1 MSDAEY
7 GPFKV
12 GKIDFPLALKVSTG
26 NDLLEDGDPGLYA
39 LRAFCAGVL
48 DVHLGAR
55 YAEAATA
62 ASLTTAP
69 AIVGSK
75 VPYDPGPYL
84 TVEQLKFPVLACF
97 VTGETMTERTRMR
110 LETSADVVIQWIL
123 PPLKAEQALW
133 LLPMLRLVSRVL
145 TNRIEQGYDPSYESG
160 AQVFGDAGLCS
171 IAVKS
176 SSIGYIPSTALRGS
190 VEPTK
195 AFYPCIELSL
205 LMNEVREDVYSEV
218 GAEGIDLTTSVKDD
232 AGEQPLIEVDIP
244 LNGV

>member
-12 GKIDFPLALKVSTG
+12 GKVAFPLALAASTTKT
-26 NDLLEDGDPGLYA
+26 LLEDGDPGLYA

-55 YAEAATA
+55 YTEAAAA

-69 AIVGSK
+69 SIVGSK

-97 VTGETMTERTRMR
+97 VTGETMTEHTRMR
-110 LETSADVVIQWIL
+110 LRTSADVVIQWIL

-133 LLPMLRLVSRVL
+133 LTPMLRLVSRVL
-145 TNRIEQGYDPSYESG
+145 TNRIEQGYDPNYESG

-176 SSIGYIPSTALRGS
+176 SSIGFIPVSSSRGS
-190 VEPTK
+190 VESPK
-195 AFYPCIELSL
+195 AFYPCIEISVD
-205 LMNEVREDVYSEV
+205 MDEVREDVYTEV
-218 GAEGIDLTTSVKDD
+218 GIEGIDAGVSVKDD
-232 AGEQPLIEVDIP
+232 AGEQPLVEVDIP